1 MYELRLFDVNISALY
16 LTILSFVQFMRVA
29 APPEAAFCS
38 VKASNFVGIVASFT
52 SYSRVVLPMYV
63 LGVTPLWCVLLA
75 EMKVQLT
82 RFV

>member
-1 MYELRLFDVNISALY
+1 MYELGLFDVNISAFY

-29 APPEAAFCS
+29 PPEAVFCS

-52 SYSRVVLPMYV
+52 RYSRVVLPMYV